1 MCRPQTLHNKSAD
14 RPIGNRWWTGG
25 GGICSQH
32 FISHQLPRRT
42 SLWGGVPFTPSM
54 QSPWEWGI
62 GMGNIYRHAAAAH
75 MPKQNCVS
83 KSSFLGKNSTTHYS
97 ALLFQHLPMCKP
109 TVKTQELIQ
118 SSCFKIIT
126 GINKSIKH
134 MLITSQEPNGF
145 LQKCTFLMFYTRI
158 FPSFDSF
165 RHFLASVASWQSPQT
180 RVPVYK

>member
-1 MCRPQTLHNKSAD
+1 MCRPQTLWWRNMFTAFYFTSVTTANIVMGR
-14 RPIGNRWWTGG
+14 RPV
-25 GGICSQH
+25 H
-32 FISHQLPRRT
+32 AEHAKP
-42 SLWGGVPFTPSM
+42 M
-54 QSPWEWGI
+54 

-145 LQKCTFLMFYTRI
+145 LQKCTFVLFYPRI
-158 FPSFDSF
+158 FSSFDSF

>member
-14 RPIGNRWWTGG
+14 RPIGNRWWWRKMFTGFYFTSVTTANSTANIIMG
-25 GGICSQH
+25 
-32 FISHQLPRRT
+32 RRH
-42 SLWGGVPFTPSM
+42 VTPSM
-54 QSPWEWGI
+54 QSPWKWGI
-62 GMGNIYRHAAAAH
+62 YIHTAAAH

-145 LQKCTFLMFYTRI
+145 LQKCTFVLFYPRI

-165 RHFLASVASWQSPQT
+165 PHFLASVASWQSPQT